1 MTATLPTTGL
11 TAVAVTPMSADGQV
25 DLASVGTLME
35 FYIACGVTGVALL
48 GVMGEANRLTTEESQ
63 RVLAAAAEAID
74 GRIPFL
80 VGVSDSSLERLI
92 ATARAAAGLGAAG
105 VLVQPLTGL
114 RGDDP
119 LVGYFRAVTGALGP
133 DIPVCYQDF
142 PQSSDVPLTVAA
154 WRRIIDECPSVVM
167 LKHEDVPGLAKL
179 SAIRRLESE
188 GLRRVTILAG
198 NNGIALPQELDRG
211 ADGAMTGFAYPDVL
225 VEVCRLHAAGEREA
239 AEDLFD
245 VFLPLNRHELRG
257 RISVRKEILRR
268 RGAIAT
274 ATCRHPAQPLTEL
287 DHRELDGLI
296 ARVERKST
304 FAPVDFGALA
314 GASR

>member
-1 MTATLPTTGL
+1 MTTTLPTAGL
-11 TAVAVTPMSADGQV
+11 TAVAVTPMTEDGQV
-25 DLASVGTLME
+25 DLASVGALME
-35 FYIACGVTGVALL
+35 FYIQCGVTGVALL
-48 GVMGEANRLTTEESQ
+48 GVMGEANRLTADESRQ
-63 RVLAAAAEAID
+63 VLAAAAEAID

-80 VGVSDSSLERLI
+80 VGASDSSLERLT
-92 ATARAAAGLGAAG
+92 ATARAAAGLGGAG

-119 LVGYFRAVTGALGP
+119 LVGYFRAVTDALGP

-142 PQSSDVPLTVAA
+142 PQSSDVPLTIAA
-154 WRRIIDECPSVVM
+154 WRRIVEDCPSVVM
-167 LKHEDVPGLAKL
+167 LKHEDVPGLGKL

-245 VFLPLNRHELRG
+245 ALLPLNRHELRG
-257 RISVRKEILRR
+257 GISVRKEILRR
-268 RGAIAT
+268 RGVIAT
-274 ATCRHPAQPLTEL
+274 AASRHPARPLTEI

-296 ARVERKST
+296 ARAERRSNFT
-304 FAPVDFGALA
+304 AVDFGALA
-314 GASR
+314 GAPR